1 MNAAMET
8 AVAVLAALNI
18 IGLFVFAV
26 SGALTALRNEMD
38 IFGVAMIAFVT
49 GVGGGT
55 VRDVLLGAFPVW
67 WVKEPSAI
75 AVCLAGAVVA
85 TVGQP
90 IIASRLK
97 ALIWADAAGLG
108 VFAILGAEAALSAG
122 ASPAIAVFMAAVTA
136 TFGGVVRDVL
146 CNEVPLVLRQEI
158 YATAALIGAGAYIGL
173 LELDVQAGLAAV
185 IAALLTFAIRAAAII
200 FKIQSPKFGRP
211 RKNELPQPP
220 RSGM

>member
-1 MNAAMET
+1 MDAA
-8 AVAVLAALNI
+8 AVFAALNI

-26 SGALTALRNEMD
+26 SGALTALRNDMD
-38 IFGVAMIAFVT
+38 VFGVAMIAFVT

-67 WVKEPSAI
+67 WVKEPFAI
-75 AVCLAGAVVA
+75 AICIAGAVVA

-90 IIASRLK
+90 AIASRLK

-108 VFAILGAEAALSAG
+108 VFAILGAQAALAAG
-122 ASPAIAVFMAAVTA
+122 ATPVIAVFMATVTA

-158 YATAALIGAGAYIGL
+158 YATAALIGASLYVGFLEFGAP
-173 LELDVQAGLAAV
+173 AGASA
-185 IAALLTFAIRAAAII
+185 IAAAFATFAIRAAAIV

-211 RKNELPQPP
+211 RKAE
-220 RSGM
+220 